1 MLQLYNES
9 VKNDEDFQE
18 LNDKKPEK
26 KFYFEEESPNEEKQ
40 EKTKKIGNKEKTNKR
55 KVLFEEI
62 QGNHN
67 EFLKDKNEFDFKK
80 FIEST
85 DPEIK
90 KTQKEKVKFI
100 SNHFFHILLNEL
112 D

>member
-9 VKNDEDFQE
+9 MKNDEDFQE
-18 LNDKKPEK
+18 LNEKKNPKKPIYFGEK
-26 KFYFEEESPNEEKQ
+26 SPIEEKY
-40 EKTKKIGNKEKTNKR
+40 EIPKIIGNKEKMNK
-55 KVLFEEI
+55 KKLLYGEI

-100 SNHFFHILLNEL
+100 SNHFFFNFIK
-112 D
+112 